1 MVTPVCGARFVG
13 LGLTAASV
21 DIASKKIRNHVV
33 RLEVFLGRSS
43 AYFTCNSGL
52 GATGRNMDSGIGVAA
67 YAKAAAPNVLDAGGT
82 LSELSFR
89 IH

>member
-1 MVTPVCGARFVG
+1 LRYA
-13 LGLTAASV
+13 
-21 DIASKKIRNHVV
+21 
-33 RLEVFLGRSS
+33 
-43 AYFTCNSGL
+43 
-52 GATGRNMDSGIGVAA
+52 GRNMDSGIGVAA